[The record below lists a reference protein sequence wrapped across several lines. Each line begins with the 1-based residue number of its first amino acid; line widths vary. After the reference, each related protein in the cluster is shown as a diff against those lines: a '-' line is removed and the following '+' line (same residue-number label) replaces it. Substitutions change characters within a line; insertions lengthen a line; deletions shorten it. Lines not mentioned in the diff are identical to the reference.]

1 MSESVKHVIR
11 EIYSEVMFE
20 LAEEADLVEQ
30 VMEDLAQVQKVLS
43 AEPDFATLLKL
54 QTIKGT
60 EKSKII
66 RRIFGGRVNELTLDF
81 LSVLARRNRMNFL
94 TSISDKYEA
103 LVDVYQHR
111 CLVEVTMAGAPDDEM
126 VQKLKADI
134 GKVINGRV
142 KLSVNVDPMIIGGI
156 IIKKGDRVIDNSI
169 RTILKRA
176 VDTVMKRSRIKISRT
191 SLSENENLN

>member
-1 MSESVKHVIR
+1 MSESLKHVIR

-30 VMEDLAQVQKVLS
+30 VMADLAQVQKVLS
-43 AEPDFATLLKL
+43 AEPDFAALLKL

-66 RRIFGGRVNELTLDF
+66 RRVFGGRVNELTLDF
-81 LSVLARRNRMNFL
+81 LSVLARRSRMNFL

-103 LVDVYQHR
+103 LVDVYQQR

-134 GKVINGRV
+134 GKVINSRV
-142 KLSVNVDPMIIGGI
+142 KLSVHVDPMIIGGVV
-156 IIKKGDRVIDNSI
+156 IKKGDRVIDNSI

-176 VDTVMKRSRIKISRT
+176 VDTVMERSKIKIKGT
-191 SLSENENLN
+191 SLSENGNLN